1 MTTPEEKAREK
12 IDYQLNEAG
21 WIVQNRDEINLA
33 ANDGVI
39 IREFPLIG
47 GEGFADYM
55 IFVDGVPVGALEA
68 KPEGYPVRSVEIQ
81 TDKYAATPNDIEKRC
96 DVATTK
102 LKWFLEGNMSDS
114 MPTAPLSERATIT
127 MGQSPDSADI
137 NSLSFVPVCI
147 YMHP

>member
-12 IDYQLNEAG
+12 IDWQLNEAG

-55 IFVDGVPVGALEA
+55 LFVDRRPVAA
-68 KPEGYPVRSVEIQ
+68 FDDKPDSDRVRSDEIQ
-81 TDKYAATPNDIEKRC
+81 TQLAFLVDG
-96 DVATTK
+96 TK
-102 LKWFLEGNMSDS
+102 NK
-114 MPTAPLSERATIT
+114 P
-127 MGQSPDSADI
+127 
-137 NSLSFVPVCI
+137 
-147 YMHP
+147 

>member
-12 IDYQLNEAG
+12 IDWQLNEAG

-55 IFVDGVPVGALEA
+55 IFVDGEPVGALDD
-68 KPEGYPVRSVEIQ
+68 KPDSDRVRSDEIQ
-81 TDKYAATPNDIEKRC
+81 TQLAFLVDG
-96 DVATTK
+96 TK
-102 LKWFLEGNMSDS
+102 NK
-114 MPTAPLSERATIT
+114 P
-127 MGQSPDSADI
+127 
-137 NSLSFVPVCI
+137 
-147 YMHP
+147 